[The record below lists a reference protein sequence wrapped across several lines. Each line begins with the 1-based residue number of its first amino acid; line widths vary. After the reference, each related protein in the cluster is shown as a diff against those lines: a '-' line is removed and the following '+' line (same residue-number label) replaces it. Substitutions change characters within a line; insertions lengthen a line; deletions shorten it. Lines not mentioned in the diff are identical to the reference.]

1 MSEEAHR
8 YPVGKFKPQ
17 PEYSLEEIKRN
28 IQLIKNFP
36 DELEGAL
43 KNCTTIQLDTPYREG
58 GWTIRQVVH
67 HLADSHMHAYIRVKW
82 ALTEDAPVI
91 KAYDEKR
98 WAETPE
104 TKGDPS
110 LSIALLKTLHA
121 KWVALLSSLSPA
133 DFKKVFVHPESG
145 KEVPMDR
152 QVAIYAW
159 HGQHH
164 LGHVKLVVK

>member
-1 MSEEAHR
+1 MSDETLR

-17 PEYSLEEIKRN
+17 AEYSIEDIKRN
-28 IQLIKNFP
+28 IHIIQNFP
-36 DELEGAL
+36 DQLDGAL
-43 KNCTTIQLDTPYREG
+43 KNCTRIQLDTPYREG

-67 HLADSHMHAYIRVKW
+67 HLADSHMNAYIRIKW
-82 ALTEDAPVI
+82 ALTEETPTI

-98 WAETPE
+98 WAGTPE
-104 TKGDPS
+104 NKSDPL
-110 LSIALLKTLHA
+110 LSITLLKALHA
-121 KWVALLSSLSPA
+121 KWVELLNNLSA
-133 DFKKVFVHPESG
+133 SDFKKKFIHPDSG

-152 QVAIYAW
+152 QIAIYAW